1 MGCTTVSELQ
11 CAVGRT
17 LHESCDD
24 FESEIIDPQTLYS
37 LDFAS
42 RAMRIAVEA
51 APAVDGPTHFCC
63 SLDLLGQQ
71 VPSGPTLLK
80 RRQLMAAGWRVI
92 NVPYFE
98 WHRLEGPRERRRY
111 IESRVRYAMDAAP
124 QPGIVATAAR

>member
-51 APAVDGPTHFCC
+51 APAVRPPQ
-63 SLDLLGQQ
+63 SAP
-71 VPSGPTLLK
+71 PSTGC
-80 RRQLMAAGWRVI
+80 G
-92 NVPYFE
+92 
-98 WHRLEGPRERRRY
+98 
-111 IESRVRYAMDAAP
+111 D
-124 QPGIVATAAR
+124 TACWGA